1 MNHNGYFAVKLDE
14 SWQDVVKRNAT
25 MEVVRGDHMTL
36 GYKPEEWVFDRLIK
50 LSQKELIYISELR
63 RNENIEHFGD

>member
-25 MEVVRGDHMTL
+25 MEVVRGDHLHINLKNGFLT
-36 GYKPEEWVFDRLIK
+36 D
-50 LSQKELIYISELR
+50 
-63 RNENIEHFGD
+63 